1 MEKKFSLPTGE
12 SVARLVAL
20 TAEQSQQRSLGL
32 RKAHFKI
39 PDQFDTLHQDLIEQ
53 MFPTKTWWVQAFFL
67 LDKHILLEALLD
79 SDQLPVVI
87 QIELMNLTN
96 TIWFSVASIWEI
108 VIKSAL
114 DHEDFSSTQ

>member
-1 MEKKFSLPTGE
+1 MCASE

-32 RKAHFKI
+32 GKAHFKI

-53 MFPTKTWWVQAFFL
+53 IFPTKTWWIRAFFL
-67 LDKHILLEALLD
+67 LYTRIFLEALLD
-79 SDQLPVVI
+79 SEPLPVVI
-87 QIELMNLTN
+87 QIELMNPTN
-96 TIWFSVASIWEI
+96 TIEFSVASIWEI

-114 DHEDFSSTQ
+114 DREDLSSTQ